1 VTTAAPALEPE
12 PEPEPAPL
20 LPPEPAE
27 SVISRAVPAP
37 LTAMDRLAAHPAS
50 THTSLQLRAAWVAS
64 LVLLVL
70 AAGAAYGWRSQI
82 VAVWP
87 PSARAY
93 ALFGLQPETQI
104 P

>member
-1 VTTAAPALEPE
+1 
-12 PEPEPAPL
+12 
-20 LPPEPAE
+20 
-27 SVISRAVPAP
+27 VISRAVPAP
-37 LTAMDRLAAHPAS
+37 LTAMDRLAAHPAT
-50 THTSLQLRAAWVAS
+50 THASLQLRLAWVAS

-70 AAGAAYGWRSQI
+70 AAGAAYGWRGEI

-93 ALFGLQPETQI
+93 ALFGLQPESQT